1 MLQFCNVALFLLFVV
16 WVWSLFLEFTLIDLC
31 DRRPV
36 RRYWDSEIL
45 KFYCTGQYALNL
57 WLLLFHGKTN
67 LG

>member
-1 MLQFCNVALFLLFVV
+1 
-16 WVWSLFLEFTLIDLC
+16 LIDLC